1 MRAPKPG
8 RGPVRKVREIHDAIV
23 VLLLTPKSAPEIH
36 AEVAAQFHISP
47 GTARIYVWD
56 VLGWHG
62 CTSRVEFMGR
72 EIQKL
77 LSVRGT
83 GP

>member
-8 RGPVRKVREIHDAIV
+8 HGPVRKVREIHDAIV

-62 CTSRVEFMGR
+62 CTSLVAFMGR

-77 LSVRGT
+77 LCVG
-83 GP
+83 GKAP